1 MTEPV
6 ALRRRASCVARIFA
20 VAALSVGALGA
31 CSSASSPNAAVERAR
46 SEVVAT
52 ASDPL
57 VTRYA
62 RAELESA
69 QDAFA
74 QAERDW
80 RRRADSEVIA
90 RWATVAEQR
99 AATARETAQ
108 RRHAEE
114 EAQAAEAERQQ
125 KLVEERRIES
135 ESLYQDAPAAS
146 GASGEG
152 ARAAGGDVV
161 VVFAD
166 DQFQE
171 GRVEL
176 GPAAA
181 PGLDRIADLLRRD
194 PQRAV
199 RLESHVDDTGSR
211 SRSIELSGRRAEAVR
226 AALVARGVEAR
237 RIVVRALGDSYPVAS
252 NETELGRERNRRV
265 EAIVSAAARSGAP

>member
-1 MTEPV
+1 
-6 ALRRRASCVARIFA
+6 
-20 VAALSVGALGA
+20 LSVGALGA

-74 QAERDW
+74 EAERDW
-80 RRRADSEVIA
+80 RRGADSDVIS
-90 RWATVAEQR
+90 RWATVAEER
-99 AATARETAQ
+99 AAAAREAAQ

-125 KLVEERRIES
+125 KLAEERRIES
-135 ESLYQDAPAAS
+135 ESLYHGAPAAS
-146 GASGEG
+146 GASGEV
-152 ARAAGGDVV
+152 ARAAEGEVV
-161 VVFAD
+161 VVFPD

-171 GRVEL
+171 GRIEL

-181 PGLDRIADLLRRD
+181 PGIDRIADLLRRD
-194 PQRAV
+194 PQLAV

-226 AALVARGVEAR
+226 AALVARGIEAR

-265 EAIVSAAARSGAP
+265 EAIVSSAARSGAP